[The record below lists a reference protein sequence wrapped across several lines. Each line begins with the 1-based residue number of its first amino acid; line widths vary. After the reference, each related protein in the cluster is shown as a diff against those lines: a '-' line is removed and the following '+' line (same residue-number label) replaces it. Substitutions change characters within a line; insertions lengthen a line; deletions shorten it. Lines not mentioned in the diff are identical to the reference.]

1 MLISIEIE
9 KNLYKIEKVT
19 KILEKIKKQREIYKG
34 VSKISDDKI
43 SDELQAEIE
52 KNFGEI
58 PRKYL
63 KEYQDISKNQTT
75 ENNEELKNR
84 FSKLLISIEIEKNS
98 YKKNK
103 I

>member
-9 KNLYKIEKVT
+9 KDSCRNTRTIE
-19 KILEKIKKQREIYKG
+19 INKKKEEIYRKI
-34 VSKISDDKI
+34 SKISDDKI

>member
-1 MLISIEIE
+1 IE